1 MTRET
6 REACEHYGTRR
17 KSAGL
22 LRNNSARARS
32 DSLTGIKAC
41 SLRSKRFLETRSKEK
56 PRNDEKRDFQFWPR
70 EKWNENRKM
79 SHFLHGLWLLFP
91 VLCSETA
98 RKHLLRRLIRCTAL
112 LSRSARRRFA
122 PLQKSRGLNFIR
134 LLRVIFYD
142 SNSG

>member
-70 EKWNENRKM
+70 EKWNENQKM
-79 SHFLHGLWLLFP
+79 SHFLHGL
-91 VLCSETA
+91 
-98 RKHLLRRLIRCTAL
+98 
-112 LSRSARRRFA
+112 
-122 PLQKSRGLNFIR
+122 
-134 LLRVIFYD
+134 
-142 SNSG
+142 